1 MSFDDLV
8 KQWDGRCDLTL
19 VSDVERAKVQWL
31 WRDRLAAGKLT
42 LLVGVPQ
49 VGKSQIA
56 IDIAARIS
64 RGTRWPDG

>member
-31 WRDRLAAGKLT
+31 WRDRTRCREAHLAGRSAASR
-42 LLVGVPQ
+42 Q
-49 VGKSQIA
+49 VANSH
-56 IDIAARIS
+56 
-64 RGTRWPDG
+64 